1 MVPEPEKPDRVPPEY
16 DTSLATKS
24 VDALLNVK
32 VSVAV
37 SPAFSDVLLLA
48 TTMVGGDE
56 LNLDLQKLAIVNAQ
70 KPAVKC
76 YLQPMDVEK
85 PRPQK
90 LK

>member
-1 MVPEPEKPDRVPPEY
+1 
-16 DTSLATKS
+16 
-24 VDALLNVK
+24 
-32 VSVAV
+32 
-37 SPAFSDVLLLA
+37 
-48 TTMVGGDE
+48 MVGGDE

>member
-1 MVPEPEKPDRVPPEY
+1 VPVVRASVPSGELEPKSRVQFIEG
-16 DTSLATKS
+16 
-24 VDALLNVK
+24 
-32 VSVAV
+32 AV
-37 SPAFSDVLLLA
+37 
-48 TTMVGGDE
+48 DE